1 MSIVSDNSKNKTM
14 KYILSSFSLVVVML
28 IVSSCSYSESAF
40 YLDANG
46 LTVKAKDWVVV
57 GTVGELNGVNYV
69 AVNDSSSRAILG
81 GVPNDSLQFVTTL
94 MTDMSWLFTSD
105 IALKWNDILNVSDWD
120 VSNVKN
126 MSGMFANVNS
136 INKDYGEIEGSN
148 LANRLSHY
156 FNGSSFDQE
165 IGQWDVSHVTNMSGM
180 FCGADLFNRYINDW
194 NVSNVNNM
202 AWMFAG
208 AAKFNQ
214 GIGDW
219 DVGEVTNMSAMFLKA
234 KLFGNQ
240 DIDYSYVW
248 DELGCDCGEQF
259 RSWDVSRVTNMSSMF
274 SEATEFNRGLN
285 HWDVSSVTDMSRMFD
300 GARAFG
306 RFNYQYNSD
315 WNISDWDVS
324 HVTNMSGM
332 FARTSS
338 FNDNISDWNLGDS
351 TNTTLMLY
359 QAEAFKQEVSY
370 LIPIR
375 APLETTKFFPKGIR
389 NLDSLWLFGP
399 PGSVNLETYL
409 KANYDSISPK
419 TSDRLSNEKIIT
431 SFFNKTKDLPGGY
444 IVNESVINHPQSISL
459 HQYFENDISLSTINF
474 EDENDIQTILLVK
487 FPKMEIQ
494 IAKALL
500 ENQYVLSPSWWTEWS
515 DGSPI
520 NKWVMYNPNVDD
532 MKSFEGYLIIQEQ
545 DFTVI
550 LTLTSWTYMGC

>member
-1 MSIVSDNSKNKTM
+1 M
-14 KYILSSFSLVVVML
+14 KYILSSFSLVVVIL

-40 YLDANG
+40 YLDDNG

-57 GTVGELNGVNYV
+57 GTLGELNGVKYI

-126 MSGMFANVNS
+126 MSGLFANVNS
-136 INKDYGEIEGSN
+136 INQDYGEIEGSSV
-148 LANRLSHY
+148 ANRLSHY

-208 AAKFNQ
+208 ATKFNQ

-219 DVGEVTNMSAMFLKA
+219 DVGEVTNMSAMFLRA

-240 DIDYSYVW
+240 DIDYGYVW

-274 SEATEFNRGLN
+274 YEATEFNRGLN
-285 HWDVSSVTDMSRMFD
+285 HWDVSSVTNMSYMFE

-324 HVTNMSGM
+324 HVTNMAGM

-338 FNDNISDWNLGDS
+338 FNDNISNWNLDDS

-359 QAEAFKQEVSY
+359 KAEAFKQEVSH

-389 NLDSLWLFGP
+389 NLDSLRLFGWP
-399 PGSVNLETYL
+399 EISTLDTYL
-409 KANYDSISPK
+409 RANYDSISPK
-419 TSDRLSNEKIIT
+419 ASYRLSIEDEKIIT
-431 SFFNKTKDLPGGY
+431 SFLNKTKDLHGGY
-444 IVNESVINHPQSISL
+444 IVSEFDINNPQSISL
-459 HQYFENDISLSTINF
+459 HQYFENNISLSTINF
-474 EDENDIQTILLVK
+474 EDENHSQNILLVK

-494 IAKALL
+494 IAKTLL
-500 ENQYVLSPSWWTEWS
+500 ENQYVLSPSWWTKWP

-520 NKWVMYNPNVDD
+520 NRWVMSNPSVDS
-532 MKSFEGYLIIQEQ
+532 MKSFNGFLIIQEQ
-545 DFTVI
+545 DFTVF
-550 LTLTSWTYMGC
+550 LTLSSWTYMGC